1 MKLGFDG
8 QFIFLHPLN
17 VKMLQ
22 KEFGMYHLFPESISA
37 PILELEEVTQ
47 TEEVR
52 RRTRYLGHLPIGCD
66 YLFCELD
73 LSNLVSDDTLNAFSI
88 ELARR
93 QKRREE
99 RSKPESKNKSIM
111 DTSDF
116 ILEETPRLEP
126 NEPEIYGQTEVTDKP
141 QPQQQ
146 QSAEDDDFKRTGG
159 SYAHAVSGIM
169 SNIVENPPLSQTSE
183 AKSAW
188 HPRSRE
194 PMKSATSSSDS
205 SASSPTPTPKTT
217 KSSKNRNLLLST
229 SGLRG
234 HYR

>member
-1 MKLGFDG
+1 
-8 QFIFLHPLN
+8 
-17 VKMLQ
+17 MLQ
-22 KEFGMYHLFPESISA
+22 KEFGMYHLFPETISA

-52 RRTRYLGHLPIGCD
+52 RRTRYLSHLPIGCD

-73 LSNLVSDDTLNAFSI
+73 LSNLVSGDTLNAFST
-88 ELARR
+88 ELVRR

-99 RSKPESKNKSIM
+99 RSKPESKNRTIIDS
-111 DTSDF
+111 SDF

-126 NEPEIYGQTEVTDKP
+126 KEQEIPSQTESIDTSQP
-141 QPQQQ
+141 QPQQ
-146 QSAEDDDFKRTGG
+146 SIEDDDFKRTGG

-169 SNIVENPPLSQTSE
+169 SNIVENPPLSQIPE

-188 HPRSRE
+188 YPRSRE
-194 PMKSATSSSDS
+194 TARSTTSETDP
-205 SASSPTPTPKTT
+205 SASSPTPTSKTP